1 MRKIHI
7 FKKSMLNKN
16 EKNRTNID
24 EKLHVFWDVV
34 FGWIPCAAHRPP
46 HQKGKTKSASKCKSV
61 AIALIKASRNEVPVA
76 AKGLG

>member
-1 MRKIHI
+1 MNLRLGNGSRLWKQA
-7 FKKSMLNKN
+7 L
-16 EKNRTNID
+16 EKNFEELFDTPSI
-24 EKLHVFWDVV
+24 HS
-34 FGWIPCAAHRPP
+34 GGGGCAAHRPP

>member
-1 MRKIHI
+1 MY
-7 FKKSMLNKN
+7 L
-16 EKNRTNID
+16 E
-24 EKLHVFWDVV
+24 
-34 FGWIPCAAHRPP
+34 FGTLGIPSGGGGCAAHRPP